1 MIRQQSTFSRT
12 MDNMVKMGA
21 YYTDIE
27 HCIDIGKQLKFPET
41 EVSVLEPS
49 IGDGSAVLA
58 VTGKNETTHENV
70 KIFGVELNEISA
82 KECQENP
89 LLEEVLEADFLEG
102 VRIKNNVFSFVFGNP
117 PYMEDDLDEVT

>member
-12 MDNMVKMGA
+12 MDNMEKMGA

-27 HCIDIGKQLKFPET
+27 HCIDISKQLKFPET

-58 VTGKNETTHENV
+58 VTGKVIPVTHLG
-70 KIFGVELNEISA
+70 KS
-82 KECQENP
+82 NP
-89 LLEEVLEADFLEG
+89 
-102 VRIKNNVFSFVFGNP
+102 
-117 PYMEDDLDEVT
+117 